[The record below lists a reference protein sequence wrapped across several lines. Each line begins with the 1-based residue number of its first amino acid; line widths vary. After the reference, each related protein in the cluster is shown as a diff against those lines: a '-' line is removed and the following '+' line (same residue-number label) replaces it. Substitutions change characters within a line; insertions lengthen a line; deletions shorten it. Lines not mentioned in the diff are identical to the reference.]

1 MTDLPHNMLGVAL
14 PAQLPDRAYFIAI
27 AGTGMGSLA
36 AVLQS
41 HGVQVTGSDKSAW
54 PPIGPMLERM
64 GVQLRMPYAAGNVP
78 ADAPLVVI
86 GNAVGREHPEVKRVL
101 ELGLPYASMSEVLAA
116 YVLPERPVYVAAGT
130 HGKTTSSAAL
140 AYLLHALG
148 ADPGYLIGGQPV
160 NFATSGHWGG
170 ARAPFAIEGDEYSS
184 VYYDNGP
191 KFAKYKPS
199 GVVLPSLEFDH
210 ADVYGSEADYQN
222 AFASWFERNGEALVC
237 LDTSWPMA
245 RALAPGIRRKLQLGR
260 RKSDEIH
267 LKVHALAPHPRFSVT
282 VRGQNLGTFETQLPG
297 EHNCKNLALVIALLA
312 EHGYSAARMAE
323 VLPHFASVEKRQS
336 VLYDGMAQGRGAV
349 IWDFGHH
356 PSEIRATLAAL
367 RGRWPEA
374 RICAAFEPRS
384 YSSRRKVHE
393 AGFKTAFGEAQQL
406 LLAPVFNGEAI
417 AESERLDTAA
427 VASAHGYGLAC
438 TSQAELEQRVRACPA
453 DSLLVFFSNGDFD
466 ALPTRLA
473 AERARG

>member
-14 PAQLPDRAYFIAI
+14 PTQLPDRAYFIAI

-64 GVQLRMPYAAGNVP
+64 GVHLRMPYAAENVP
-78 ADAPLVVI
+78 SDAPLVVI

-101 ELGLPYASMSEVLAA
+101 DLGLPYASMSEVLAV
-116 YVLPERPVYVAAGT
+116 YVLRERPVYVAAGT

-148 ADPGYLIGGQPV
+148 ANPGYLIGGQPV
-160 NFATSGHWGG
+160 NFETSGRWGG
-170 ARAPFAIEGDEYSS
+170 TQAPFAIEGDEYSS

-210 ADVYGSEADYQN
+210 ADVYASEADYQS
-222 AFASWFERNGEALVC
+222 AFSGWFERNPEALVC
-237 LDTSWPMA
+237 LDASWPMA
-245 RALAPGIRRKLQLGR
+245 RTIAPGIRRRLQLGR

-267 LKVHALAPHPRFSVT
+267 LTIHSLGERPRFSLA
-282 VRGQNLGTFETQLPG
+282 VRGQSLGTFETQLPG
-297 EHNCKNLALVIALLA
+297 EHNCKNLALVIAMLA
-312 EHGYSAARMAE
+312 EHGYSPARMAE
-323 VLPHFASVEKRQS
+323 ALPAFASVEKRQS
-336 VLYDGMAQGRGAV
+336 VLYDGVSQGRGAV

-367 RGRWPEA
+367 RARWPQA
-374 RICAAFEPRS
+374 TICAAFEPRS

-393 AGFKTAFGEAQQL
+393 AGFKSAFAEAQQL
-406 LLAPVFNGEAI
+406 VLAPVFNGEAI
-417 AESERLDTAA
+417 VQSERLDTAA
-427 VASAHGYGLAC
+427 VAAAHGAARAC
-438 TSQAELEQRVRACPA
+438 LSASELEQCVRQWPRDAVR
-453 DSLLVFFSNGDFD
+453 VFFSNGDFE

-473 AERARG
+473 QELAHA